1 MKQKRKILP
10 KLFAALVV
18 LTLISCCFLGTT
30 FARYTSTDENSASVE
45 VANWNIE
52 FKNASDEALDADIEF
67 GQLSPSKA
75 EAGAGTTRSNST
87 APKCVAVIKNNSEVA
102 AKVSVTVG
110 AVTLSGLQGDL
121 DYGSDSDTSK
131 PTEDQVKALFTI
143 ELYYHY
149 SNAAIGS
156 TSDLNKITLSGGK
169 ADLEKPLAA
178 AADSNVAAIYL
189 YAVLT
194 WTTDDTNDDDAGDW
208 YGDALDT
215 WVGENIASVSYA
227 VTYTA
232 VQASQTPASGS

>member
-30 FARYTSTDENSASVE
+30 FARYTSTGENLASVE

-52 FKNASDEALDADIEF
+52 FKNASDAALDENIKF
-67 GQLSPSKA
+67 GQISPSMA
-75 EAGAGTTRSNST
+75 EAGADTTRSNPT
-87 APKCVAVIKNNSEVA
+87 APKLVAVIKNNSEVD

-110 AVTLSGLQGDL
+110 DVTLSALQGSL
-121 DYGSDSDTSK
+121 TYGSGSDTAN
-131 PTEDQVKALFTI
+131 PTEEQVKALFTI
-143 ELYYHY
+143 ELYYHET
-149 SNAAIGS
+149 SAAIGS
-156 TSDLNKITLSGGK
+156 TDDLNKITLSDGK
-169 ADLEKPLAA
+169 ADVKTLTVG
-178 AADSNVAAIYL
+178 SGAIYL

-194 WTTDDTNDDDAGDW
+194 WTTDDTNTSAAGGW

-215 WVGENIASVSYA
+215 WVGENVAGVSYA

>member
-30 FARYTSTDENSASVE
+30 FARYTSNGENIASVE
-45 VANWNIE
+45 VANWNIT
-52 FKNASDEALDADIEF
+52 FTNASNQSLDENIKF
-67 GQLSPSKA
+67 GQLSPSMA
-75 EAGAGTTRSNST
+75 DAGADTTRSNST
-87 APKCVAVIKNNSEVA
+87 APKLVAVIKNNSEVD

-110 AVTLSGLQGDL
+110 DLTLSALQGSL
-121 DYGSDSDTSK
+121 TYGSASDATN
-131 PTEDQVKALFTI
+131 PTEEQVKALFTI
-143 ELYYHY
+143 ELYYHDT
-149 SNAAIGS
+149 SAEIGS

-169 ADLEKPLAA
+169 ADVKKLTAG
-178 AADSNVAAIYL
+178 SNAAIYL

-194 WTTDDTNDDDAGDW
+194 WTTNDTNTSAAGGW

-215 WVGENIASVSYA
+215 WAGENVAGVSYE

-232 VQASQTPASGS
+232 VQASQTSASGS

>member
-30 FARYTSTDENSASVE
+30 FARYTSTGENIASVE

-52 FKNASDEALDADIEF
+52 FKNASDAALDENIKF
-67 GQLSPSKA
+67 GQISPSKA
-75 EAGAGTTRSNST
+75 EAGADTTRSNST
-87 APKCVAVIKNNSEVA
+87 APKLVAVIKNNSEVN

-110 AVTLSGLQGDL
+110 DVTLSALQGSL
-121 DYGSDSDTSK
+121 TYGSASDTTK

-143 ELYYHY
+143 ELYYHDT
-149 SNAAIGS
+149 SAAIGS
-156 TSDLNKITLSGGK
+156 TNDLNKITLSDGK
-169 ADLEKPLAA
+169 ADVKTLTAG
-178 AADSNVAAIYL
+178 SNAAIYV

-194 WTTDDTNDDDAGDW
+194 WTTDDTNTSAAGGW

-215 WVGENIASVSYA
+215 WVGENVAGVSYE

-232 VQASQTPASGS
+232 VQASQTSASGS

>member
-30 FARYTSTDENSASVE
+30 FARYTSTGENLASVE
-45 VANWNIE
+45 VANWDIE
-52 FKNASDEALDADIEF
+52 FENASSASLDENIKF

-75 EAGAGTTRSNST
+75 DAGAGTTRSNST
-87 APKCVAVIKNNSEVA
+87 APKLVAVITNNSEVN

-110 AVTLSGLQGDL
+110 KVTLSALQGSL
-121 DYGSDSDTSK
+121 TYGSGSDTSK

-143 ELYYHY
+143 ELYYHD
-149 SNAAIGS
+149 SSAAIGS
-156 TSDLNKITLSGGK
+156 TSDLNKITLSDGK
-169 ADLEKPLAA
+169 ADVKSLAA
-178 AADSNVAAIYL
+178 AVDSNADAIYL

-194 WTTDDTNDDDAGDW
+194 WTTDDTNTSAAGGW

-215 WVGENIASVSYA
+215 WVGENVAGVSYE

-232 VQASQTPASGS
+232 VQDSQIPASGS

>member
-30 FARYTSTDENSASVE
+30 FARYTSTGKNLASVE
-45 VANWNIE
+45 VANWDIKFE
-52 FKNASDEALDADIEF
+52 NASSASLDENIKF

-75 EAGAGTTRSNST
+75 DAGAGTTRSNST
-87 APKCVAVIKNNSEVA
+87 APKLVAVIKNNSEVN

-110 AVTLSGLQGDL
+110 DVTLSALQGSL
-121 DYGSDSDTSK
+121 TYGSGSDTEN
-131 PTEDQVKALFTI
+131 PTEDQVKALFKI
-143 ELYYHY
+143 DLYYHDT
-149 SNAAIGS
+149 SADIGS
-156 TSDLNKITLSGGK
+156 TDDLNKITLSDGK
-169 ADLEKPLAA
+169 ADVKTLTVG
-178 AADSNVAAIYL
+178 SGAIYL

-194 WTTDDTNDDDAGDW
+194 WTTDDTNTSAAGGW

-215 WVGENIASVSYA
+215 WVGENVAGVSYA

>member
-30 FARYTSTDENSASVE
+30 FARYTSTGKNLASVE
-45 VANWNIE
+45 VANWDIKFE
-52 FKNASDEALDADIEF
+52 NASSASLDENIKF

-75 EAGAGTTRSNST
+75 DAGAGTTRSNST
-87 APKCVAVIKNNSEVA
+87 APKLVAVIKNNSEVN

-110 AVTLSGLQGDL
+110 DVTLSALQGSL
-121 DYGSDSDTSK
+121 TYGSGSDTEN
-131 PTEDQVKALFTI
+131 PTEDQVKALFKI
-143 ELYYHY
+143 DLYYHDT
-149 SNAAIGS
+149 SADIGS
-156 TSDLNKITLSGGK
+156 TSDLNKITLSDGK
-169 ADLEKPLAA
+169 ADVKSLAA
-178 AADSNVAAIYL
+178 AADSNADAIYL

-194 WTTDDTNDDDAGDW
+194 WTTDDTHTSAAGGW

-215 WVGENIASVSYA
+215 WVGENVAGVSYE

-232 VQASQTPASGS
+232 VQDSQTSASGS

>member
-30 FARYTSTDENSASVE
+30 FARYTSTDENLASVE

-52 FKNASDEALDADIEF
+52 FKNASDVALDEDITF
-67 GQLSPSKA
+67 GQISPSKA
-75 EAGAGTTRSNST
+75 VAGAGTTRSNST
-87 APKCVAVIKNNSEVA
+87 APKCVAVIKNKSEVD

-110 AVTLSGLQGDL
+110 GVTLSALQGSL
-121 DYGSDSDTSK
+121 TYGSDSDTSK

-143 ELYYHY
+143 ELYYHD
-149 SNAAIGS
+149 SSAAIGS
-156 TSDLNKITLSGGK
+156 TSDLNKITLSDGK
-169 ADLEKPLAA
+169 ADVKPLAA
-178 AADSNVAAIYL
+178 AADSNAAAIYV

-194 WTTDDTNDDDAGDW
+194 WTTDDTNTDAAGGW

-215 WVGENIASVSYA
+215 WVGENVAGVSYE

-232 VQASQTPASGS
+232 VQDSQIPASGS